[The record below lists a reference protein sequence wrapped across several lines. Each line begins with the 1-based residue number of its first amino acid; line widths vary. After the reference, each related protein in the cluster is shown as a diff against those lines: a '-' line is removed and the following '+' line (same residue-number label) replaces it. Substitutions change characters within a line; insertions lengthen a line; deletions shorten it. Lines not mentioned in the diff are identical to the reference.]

1 MPDWGRGATAI
12 RGAAVTS
19 PSKLR
24 ERGGDRDGACIA
36 RAMAGQSTA
45 VPSRNHD
52 MSTPEPPSRPPSRPL
67 IREPRL
73 APIIGNDAHL
83 PAIAPDRLAAQA
95 VRARFAPTL
104 RALARTDADGPAEGE
119 DDTRWTPEFT
129 GDGQRLAGRTL
140 RSAAVLVPL
149 VRRPDGLTVL
159 LTRRTD
165 HLNDHAGQ
173 VSFPGGRTDPG
184 DADAIATAL
193 REAHEEVGL
202 STDEVEVIGV
212 LPAYTTVTAYEVT
225 PVVGLLDPPRALK
238 VDPFEVAEVF
248 EVPLAFLMD
257 PAHHRRHAVE
267 VDGLARQF
275 ISMPWGQDLRGE
287 PYFVWGATA
296 AMLRNLYRFLAR

>member
-1 MPDWGRGATAI
+1 
-12 RGAAVTS
+12 
-19 PSKLR
+19 
-24 ERGGDRDGACIA
+24 
-36 RAMAGQSTA
+36 
-45 VPSRNHD
+45 
-52 MSTPEPPSRPPSRPL
+52 MSSPEPPSRPPSRPL

-83 PAIAPDRLAAQA
+83 PAIAPDRLTAAS

-104 RALARTDADGPAEGE
+104 RALARTPADGTIEE
-119 DDTRWTPEFT
+119 DDVGSRWTPEFT

-140 RSAAVLVPL
+140 RAAAVLVPL

-184 DADAIATAL
+184 DTDAIATAL

-202 STDEVEVIGV
+202 CADEIEVIGV